1 MRAGFYGGDP
11 LKLVGED
18 LPALRPTFFPSVPRI
33 YNRIFGKIK
42 DNFAQLTGCKAWL
55 IKTAVDTKMN
65 NLKTSGRLTHG
76 CFDAL
81 VFKKVKALTGG
92 RVRMMLTGS
101 APIAPDV
108 LDFLKICFCCPI
120 VEGYGLTETSAG
132 SFT

>member
-1 MRAGFYGGDP
+1 MA
-11 LKLVGED
+11 
-18 LPALRPTFFPSVPRI
+18 
-33 YNRIFGKIK
+33 
-42 DNFAQLTGCKAWL
+42 
-55 IKTAVDTKMN
+55 
-65 NLKTSGRLTHG
+65 NLKATGRLTHG

-81 VFKKVKALTGG
+81 IFKKVKALTGG
-92 RVRMMLTGS
+92 RVRCMLTGS